1 MLEKIV
7 PFIQKHH
14 TLSLS
19 TCKDGLPSTCT
30 LFYAYENET
39 NSFIVASDA
48 KTEHIQNVL
57 SNSQVSGTVYLQ
69 TNIVGKIQGV
79 QFKGEMMPCKDSNK
93 IYLKR
98 FPYALAMDPTLW
110 RIRVDHLKM
119 TDNTLGFGK
128 KLIWEREQVLE

>member
-7 PFIQKHH
+7 EFIQKHH

-19 TCKDGLPSTCT
+19 TCKDNEPSTCT
-30 LFYAYENET
+30 LFYAYESET

-57 SNSQVSGTVYLQ
+57 LNSKVSGTLYLQ

-79 QFKGEMMPCKDSNK
+79 QFKGEMLPCRDENR

-110 RIRVDHLKM
+110 CIRVDYFKM
-119 TDNTLGFGK
+119 TDNNLGFGK
-128 KLIWEREQVLE
+128 KLIWEREQILE